1 MSEQQTLAGAV
12 GLDHPSRTMTS
23 RRLCLALFLSF
34 GSSAAL
40 LAGCQEAPDRGA
52 SVTPAA
58 SAGATSTAEP
68 GAAGQT
74 SLGEVAQLARQQ
86 QSEAVAKAINP
97 TGLPRYSGPVGGVRG
112 RVAISGDPAPILP
125 EQSAQLPVQG
135 CPRAQQLYTKLFRQ
149 GPDGS
154 LADALVTVT
163 EYKGFLA
170 PEGDAVRVRA
180 EGCAWSSRTIAL
192 TFGQRL
198 EVENVDPQPYIPSLL
213 GAPTPALRIAMPHG
227 SAVPLFFPR
236 PGHFALLE
244 TTRDYMRADVF
255 VLPFPTARV
264 TELDGRFAFDA
275 LPVGEA
281 RVTAYLPAIGKTVDQ
296 RVMIEA
302 GKTLDLTLTL
312 TYSQAEQDAK
322 AAGEGAGA
330 PALNP

>member
-1 MSEQQTLAGAV
+1 MSNR
-12 GLDHPSRTMTS
+12 HSF
-23 RRLCLALFLSF
+23 LALFLSL
-34 GSSAAL
+34 GSSIAL
-40 LAGCQEAPDRGA
+40 LSGCQEASEKGTSAPAAGAGGTGAGGA
-52 SVTPAA
+52 SAA
-58 SAGATSTAEP
+58 AA
-68 GAAGQT
+68 GAAGQP
-74 SLGEVAQLARQQ
+74 SLEEVAELARQQ
-86 QSEAVAKAINP
+86 QAEAVAKATNP
-97 TGLPRYSGPVGGVRG
+97 TGLPRYSGPVGSVRG
-112 RVAISGDPAPILP
+112 RVLLTGDPAPIQP
-125 EQSAQLPVQG
+125 EQSAELPVQG

-198 EVENVDPQPYIPSLL
+198 EVENMDSQPYIPSLL

-227 SAVPLFFPR
+227 PTVPLFFPR

-244 TTRDYMRADVF
+244 TTRDYMRAEVF

-264 TELDGRFAFDA
+264 TELDGRFSFDA
-275 LPVGEA
+275 LPVGDA

-312 TYSQAEQDAK
+312 TFSQAEQ
-322 AAGEGAGA
+322 AARSTGQGGAA
-330 PALNP
+330 ATP